1 MKNSVVETITGAI
14 VVAAAALFFFY
25 VYSSTDLGRGRG
37 GYSIKAAF
45 DSVDGITVGSDIRLA
60 GIKVGTVA
68 DQKLDQES
76 YQALITMAI
85 DSSVK
90 LPDDTSAKITSEGL
104 LGEKYISLEPG
115 GSETMLKDGDF
126 LDSTQGSLDIWA
138 LVNKYI
144 FEKKEENK

>member
-25 VYSSTDLGRGRG
+25 VYTSTDLGRGRG

>member
-85 DSSVK
+85 DSNVK